1 MKDSLVIGIEG
12 SARHIVTRDMSPP
25 HLPRVVLSTP
35 MMIQLIELTCLG
47 AAQTHLDEGETTVG
61 THVCVS
67 HQAAVMEGEE
77 FDISV
82 RLSAVE
88 RRRLTFAVEVEGP
101 RGRVSEGTHERAVV
115 SLDRIRSD

>member
-1 MKDSLVIGIEG
+1 MKDSLVAGIDI
-12 SARHIVTRDMSPP
+12 SSRHTVTPDMSPP

-35 MMIQLIELTCLG
+35 AMIQLIEVTCLA
-47 AAQTHLDEGETTVG
+47 AAQAHLDEGETTVG

-67 HQAAVMEGEE
+67 HLAAVMEGEE
-77 FDISV
+77 FEV
-82 RLSAVE
+82 RGRLTEVN

-115 SLDRIRSD
+115 SLDRMG

>member
-1 MKDSLVIGIEG
+1 MKDSLVAGIVG
-12 SARHIVTRDMSPP
+12 TSRHTVTQDMSPP

-35 MMIQLIELTCLG
+35 TMIQLIEMTCLA
-47 AAQTHLDEGETTVG
+47 AAQGHLDAGETTVG

-77 FDISV
+77 FEV
-82 RLSAVE
+82 RARLTEVN

-101 RGRVSEGTHERAVV
+101 RGLLSEGTHERAVV
-115 SLDRIRSD
+115 SLDRMG